1 MKCLWQSARF
11 GLTAARAEWL
21 CNWLE
26 QASCAE
32 QVKIADLRAVLGR
45 LSFACT
51 ALCNYR
57 AFLGPLYAWVA
68 AMANFNHRPLPKLA
82 VLIMKFLAK
91 AMKNLGR
98 RQPIGHW
105 QEHVQEVF
113 RTDARAEGEE
123 VWIGGWA
130 LDHTEL
136 RYCRWFAERLDRKS
150 ASWVFASGESYR
162 AIASLELLATF
173 IGVVLFE
180 APSGTKLGTSC
191 SAGTDNLGNSH
202 VVTRCMTTKFPLCAF
217 NMELAAQLQS
227 RGSEL
232 HLHWLPRLQN
242 EQADQLTNGDF
253 TGFAMERRFAFPVG

>member
-1 MKCLWQSARF
+1 MCSWVGFEMSLAERSL

-26 QASCAE
+26 TSLLCRASQDSRSACSAG
-32 QVKIADLRAVLGR
+32 KANL
-45 LSFACT
+45 FACT

-150 ASWVFASGESYR
+150 ASWVFAIWR
-162 AIASLELLATF
+162 
-173 IGVVLFE
+173 
-180 APSGTKLGTSC
+180 K
-191 SAGTDNLGNSH
+191 
-202 VVTRCMTTKFPLCAF
+202 
-217 NMELAAQLQS
+217 LQS
-227 RGSEL
+227 HSIVGALGDLGWCCALRGSIR
-232 HLHWLPRLQN
+232 HKVR
-242 EQADQLTNGDF
+242 DF
-253 TGFAMERRFAFPVG
+253 VLSRH